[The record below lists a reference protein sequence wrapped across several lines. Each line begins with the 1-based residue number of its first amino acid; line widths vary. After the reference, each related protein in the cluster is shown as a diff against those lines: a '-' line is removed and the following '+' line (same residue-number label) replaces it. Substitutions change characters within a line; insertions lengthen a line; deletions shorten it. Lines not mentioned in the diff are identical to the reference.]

1 LRSIINQPQS
11 ARLIPLFLGI
21 NWSGHVAAMQIHNI
35 RFFSPGTMTIAWL
48 VLVISIA
55 PVTLS
60 RADLPNTI
68 ERIQPGIVGIGTVQK
83 TRRPPAKLVGTGFVV
98 GDGRHV
104 ITNAHVIPGKIDTD
118 RLEYLA
124 VFAGKGNNPQVRQ
137 AIKLK
142 VDEAHDLV
150 LLRIEGKP
158 LHALSLGQSSRVRE
172 GEEYAF
178 TGFPLG
184 VIFGLHPVTHRGII
198 SSITPIA
205 LQANAASQLDPAQIR
220 RLRSP
225 YDVFQL
231 DATAYPGNSGSPLY
245 HPETGAVI
253 GIVNMVFVKEGREN
267 ILAKPSGISYA
278 IPAVYARNLLQE
290 AGLHQ

>member
-1 LRSIINQPQS
+1 MLAMP
-11 ARLIPLFLGI
+11 GI
-21 NWSGHVAAMQIHNI
+21 LLPV
-35 RFFSPGTMTIAWL
+35 SPSFGG
-48 VLVISIA
+48 
-55 PVTLS
+55 
-60 RADLPNTI
+60 LPNTI
-68 ERIQPGIVGIGTVQK
+68 EQIQPGIVGIGTVQK

-104 ITNAHVIPGKIDTD
+104 ITNAHVIPKDINTAK
-118 RLEYLA
+118 LEYLA
-124 VFAGKGNNPQVRQ
+124 VFTGKGNSPKARQ
-137 AIKLK
+137 AVKLR
-142 VDEAHDLV
+142 VDETHDLA
-150 LLRIEGKP
+150 LLRIEGAP
-158 LHALSLGQSSRVRE
+158 LPALKLDNSSRVRE

-198 SSITPIA
+198 SAITPIA

-220 RLRSP
+220 RLRAP

-245 HPETGAVI
+245 DIDTGAVV

-267 ILAKPSGISYA
+267 VLSKPSGISYA
-278 IPAVYARNLLQE
+278 IPANYARKLLDK
-290 AGLHQ
+290 AGVVQ

>member
-1 LRSIINQPQS
+1 MQVFVKTQGCSFICRAAKAGFFFCCL
-11 ARLIPLFLGI
+11 ALLI
-21 NWSGHVAAMQIHNI
+21 
-35 RFFSPGTMTIAWL
+35 SPC
-48 VLVISIA
+48 
-55 PVTLS
+55 
-60 RADLPNTI
+60 RADFAATI
-68 ERIQPGIVGIGTVQK
+68 ERIKPSIVGIGTLQK

-104 ITNAHVIPGKIDTD
+104 ITNAHVIPEAIDTAK
-118 RLEYLA
+118 LEYLA
-124 VFAGKGNNPQVRQ
+124 VFTGRGNNPQTRQ
-137 AIKLK
+137 AVQVKI
-142 VDEAHDLV
+142 DEAHDLV
-150 LLRIEGKP
+150 LLRFEGKP
-158 LHALSLGQSSRVRE
+158 LPVLSIGQSARVRE

-184 VIFGLHPVTHRGII
+184 VIFGLYPVTHHGII

-205 LQANAASQLDPAQIR
+205 LQANASSQLDPAQIR

-278 IPAVYARNLLQE
+278 IPAIYARKLLE
-290 AGLHQ
+290 AAGVSQ

>member
-1 LRSIINQPQS
+1 MYVNNIGC
-11 ARLIPLFLGI
+11 FLCR
-21 NWSGHVAAMQIHNI
+21 VM
-35 RFFSPGTMTIAWL
+35 MIAWL
-48 VLVISIA
+48 VLFGLA
-55 PVTLS
+55 
-60 RADLPNTI
+60 LPCHATHAGLPDTI
-68 ERIQPGIVGIGTVQK
+68 EHTQSSIVGIGTVQK

-104 ITNAHVIPGKIDTD
+104 VTNAHVIPKEIDTAK
-118 RLEYLA
+118 LEYLA
-124 VFAGKGNNPQVRQ
+124 VFTGKGNNPKARQ
-137 AIKLK
+137 AVKLK

-150 LLRIEGKP
+150 LLKIEGAP
-158 LHALSLGQSSRVRE
+158 LPALSLGASSRVRE

-184 VIFGLHPVTHRGII
+184 AVFGLHPVTHRGIV
-198 SSITPIA
+198 SAITPIA

-253 GIVNMVFVKEGREN
+253 GIVNMVFIKEGREN
-267 ILAKPSGISYA
+267 VLAKPSGISYA
-278 IPAVYARNLLQE
+278 IPSQYARQLLKE
-290 AGLHQ
+290 AGLAP